1 MIVHYNHD
9 KQNYVY
15 AVTSRLPVYEDG
27 LGSIASFV
35 KQLGVIVKTLVCKIT
50 SLVKSSGFPSPSTP
64 SSDSLT
70 TDELLEFYKYDY
82 RYNRLH

>member
-27 LGSIASFV
+27 LGSI
-35 KQLGVIVKTLVCKIT
+35 LTGLKTLVFSIT
-50 SLVKSSGFPSPSTP
+50 GKVFSSVEKSQRDFQ
-64 SSDSLT
+64 
-70 TDELLEFYKYDY
+70 E
-82 RYNRLH
+82 